1 MILTSITSDF
11 INNKYLN
18 TMEKVTL
25 LNDRSLAAPFLNE
38 RVFNRLLFQFSLVIF
53 VWLLMPTRM
62 IAQALVSDSR
72 SDLIT
77 VDDGITIEL
86 SLIHI

>member
-25 LNDRSLAAPFLNE
+25 LNDRSLADPFLNE
-38 RVFNRLLFQFSLVIF
+38 RVFNRLFFSVFISYIRLVAHAD
-53 VWLLMPTRM
+53 PY
-62 IAQALVSDSR
+62 DSP
-72 SDLIT
+72 
-77 VDDGITIEL
+77 GISI
-86 SLIHI
+86 